1 MDLLRIFSVAHRELR
16 PRTPIPDIHV
26 EFFPFAGINHTAR
39 LREGSLR
46 IRVSDIF
53 AVAPEDMQRCLAL
66 ILLAKL
72 YRKKIDAE
80 FHRSYR
86 SFILRSEIQEMARI
100 AKKSRGRTSRP
111 LNSRGKHIDLAAI
124 FDRLNAVYFGGMLD
138 KARLSW
144 SPKPS
149 RRILGR
155 YDSAGHTIFISPIF
169 DSPSVPLH
177 VTEYIMYHEM
187 LHIKHETRVRDCR
200 MMVHTPEF
208 KNDERRFE
216 QYREARLWLKS
227 L

>member
-16 PRTPIPDIHV
+16 PRTPIPDIQV

-39 LREGSLR
+39 LREGRLR

-53 AVAPEDMQRCLAL
+53 AVAPEDVQRCLAL

-72 YRKKIDAE
+72 YRKTIDAE
-80 FHRSYR
+80 FHRAYR
-86 SFILRSEIQEMARI
+86 SFILRSEIQEMARV
-100 AKKSRGRTSRP
+100 AKRSRGRACRP
-111 LNSRGKHIDLAAI
+111 LNSTGKHTNLAAI
-124 FDRLNAVYFGGMLD
+124 FDRLNAAYFGGTLD
-138 KARLSW
+138 QARLSW

-155 YDSAGHTIFISPIF
+155 YDSAAHTIFISPIF
-169 DSPSVPLH
+169 DSLSVPLH

-187 LHIKHETRVRDCR
+187 LHIKHESRVQDCR

-208 KNDERRFE
+208 KNDERKFE
-216 QYREARLWLKS
+216 YYRESRLWLKT